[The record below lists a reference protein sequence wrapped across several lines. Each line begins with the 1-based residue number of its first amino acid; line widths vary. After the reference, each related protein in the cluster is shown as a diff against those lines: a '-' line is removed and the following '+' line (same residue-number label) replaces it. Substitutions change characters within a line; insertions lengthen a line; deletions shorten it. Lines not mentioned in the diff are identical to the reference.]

1 MRKVAFLLTALASLA
16 VLSYGLYRGEALKTL
31 INGAL
36 L

>member
-1 MRKVAFLLTALASLA
+1 VRKVAFLLTALASLA
-16 VLSYGLYRGEALKTL
+16 ALTYGLYRGEALKAL